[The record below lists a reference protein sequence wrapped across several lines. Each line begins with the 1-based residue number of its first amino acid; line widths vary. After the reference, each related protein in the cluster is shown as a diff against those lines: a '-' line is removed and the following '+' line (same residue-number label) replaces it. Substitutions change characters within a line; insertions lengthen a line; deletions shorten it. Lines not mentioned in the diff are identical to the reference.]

1 MKAMAAG
8 KDAVLHARARYGKTF
23 ARFRHPLRKI
33 EAEAEHLRE
42 IERAGESAETPFVAI
57 LGIILFL
64 LPIVVVV
71 LGLAFA
77 AYYLAS

>member
-1 MKAMAAG
+1 MAAG
-8 KDAVLHARARYGKTF
+8 RDAVRHARARYDRTG
-23 ARFRHPLRKI
+23 ARLRHPIRTI

-42 IERAGESAETPFVAI
+42 VEREGESAETPFVAI

-64 LPIVVVV
+64 LPIVAVI

-77 AYYLAS
+77 AYYLAR

>member
-1 MKAMAAG
+1 MAAG
-8 KDAVLHARARYGKTF
+8 QEAARHAGTLYRNVFSRL
-23 ARFRHPLRKI
+23 RHPVR
-33 EAEAEHLRE
+33 EVEGEFDHLRE
-42 IERAGESAETPFVAI
+42 VERKGESAETPFIAI

-64 LPIVVVV
+64 IPIVLVV